1 MVNILNLNNLPNE
14 YTVDFL
20 GKANTSYLGKAAGS
34 EKIYINIDR
43 ILPGAKSAK
52 YHSHTKQEEFIMI
65 ISGCGTLRMDGKE
78 YLIKKGDFI
87 AKTAGKNIA
96 HQFINTGNETLE
108 ILDVGT
114 KEEGDMAYYPDED
127 VYYLS
132 EQKLIFNGNS
142 KLNGWDSEPN
152 K

>member
-1 MVNILNLNNLPNE
+1 
-14 YTVDFL
+14 
-20 GKANTSYLGKAAGS
+20 
-34 EKIYINIDR
+34 
-43 ILPGAKSAK
+43 
-52 YHSHTKQEEFIMI
+52 MI